1 MIRPVLKLATALL
14 LCGVLLAIAY
24 GHPGGVR
31 LDPACPPGLGQGLWD
46 LGLFEKSDEHP
57 VNAAQKLLENPD
69 FGASPEAAGDLEAG
83 IVDERLVATLR
94 IITREH
100 RICVDAFKEGHYFVP
115 GVPDT
120 PRIPEGYG
128 KAGGLPNTHYY
139 GRAAD
144 IRWVD
149 GKPVEGNGTDPDV
162 LSVGR
167 ILAGMP
173 PQKRPDQI
181 IGPPGWTRTLGYPR
195 DRGWIL
201 DADQLELHRDHLH
214 LGYMHEKGTSN
225 AR

>member
-1 MIRPVLKLATALL
+1 LIRSLLKLTTALL
-14 LCGVLLAIAY
+14 LCGALLAIAY
-24 GHPGGVR
+24 GQISEAR
-31 LDPACPPGLGQGLWD
+31 LDPACPPGLWD
-46 LGLFEKSDEHP
+46 LDLLNKDDGHASH
-57 VNAAQKLLENPD
+57 AARKLLENPN

-115 GVPDT
+115 GVPDG

-144 IRWVD
+144 VRWVD

-181 IGPPGWTRTLGYPR
+181 IGPPGWTKTLGYGR
-195 DRGWIL
+195 EEGWIL
-201 DADQLELHRDHLH
+201 DADQLKLHRDHLH
-214 LGYMHEKGTSN
+214 LGYMDEKGTRN